1 MILIVDDDPAI
12 TTLLKLSFEL
22 EGHFVITASNG
33 AEALE
38 MARRVHPAAMV
49 VDVMMP
55 EMDGLELVRRLRSN
69 PVTTD
74 IPVVCLSA
82 KALASDIDAGLAA
95 GANDYITK
103 PCDPMEV
110 IDRVQ
115 LRLVR

>member
-12 TTLLKLSFEL
+12 TTLLRLSFEM
-22 EGHFVITASNG
+22 EGHVVVTAANG

-38 MARRVHPAAMV
+38 LARRIHPAAMV

-69 PVTTD
+69 PETAA

-82 KALASDIDAGLAA
+82 KAMATDVEAGLAA
-95 GANDYITK
+95 GAADYVTK
-103 PCDPMEV
+103 PCDPQEL
-110 IDRVQ
+110 IERVQ
-115 LRLVR
+115 LRIVQ

>member
-22 EGHFVITASNG
+22 EGHVVVTASNG

-38 MARRVHPAAMV
+38 VARKIHPAAMV

-55 EMDGLELVRRLRSN
+55 QMDGLELVRRLRAN
-69 PVTTD
+69 PLTAN
-74 IPVVCLSA
+74 IPIVCLSA
-82 KALASDIDAGLAA
+82 KALAGDVEAAMDAGFD
-95 GANDYITK
+95 DYLTK
-103 PCDPMEV
+103 PCDPDEL

-115 LRLVR
+115 LRIVR